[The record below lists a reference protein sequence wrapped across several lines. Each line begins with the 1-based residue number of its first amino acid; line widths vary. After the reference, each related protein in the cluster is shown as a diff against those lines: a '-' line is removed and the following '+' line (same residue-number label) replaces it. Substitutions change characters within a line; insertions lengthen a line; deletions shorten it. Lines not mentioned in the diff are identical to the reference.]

1 MPNALPRPS
10 AGLPIRHLT
19 RRDLVS
25 CADLCEDRGWS
36 RDEHR
41 WGLLLSAGTGY
52 GIDDPDGKG
61 LAAACVVT
69 ANGTQLAA
77 IGMLLVAGRYARQG
91 LGRQLMRHVIE
102 SSGETALSLYAT
114 AEGQPLYEQL
124 GFTVVGRADRVAGHF
139 RPMDGERDRS
149 PGAPTVTTRP
159 ATADDLQRILR
170 LDAETFGADRTHII
184 TRLPAFSDRFL
195 VAEDDGALVG
205 FAALWPSGHVH
216 SIGPLTAR
224 DTGTAKAL
232 VTALAATTDRPLRTD
247 VDARHK
253 ELLDWLGDHGLE
265 RGSTTAVMVLRTQE
279 LPGDWTRRFAP
290 LTVATG

>member
-1 MPNALPRPS
+1 MHNALPRPL
-10 AGLPIRHLT
+10 AGLPIRRLT
-19 RRDLVS
+19 RGDLVS

-52 GIDDPDGKG
+52 GIDDPEGRG

-69 ANGTQLAA
+69 PNGTDLAA
-77 IGMLLVAGRYARQG
+77 IGMLLVAGRHAGQG
-91 LGRQLMRHVIE
+91 LGRRLMQYVIE
-102 SSGETALSLYAT
+102 SSGETPLALYAT
-114 AEGQPLYEQL
+114 TEGQPLYEQL

-139 RPMDGERDRS
+139 RPMDGERDRN
-149 PGAPTVTTRP
+149 PGATTVTTRP
-159 ATADDLQRILR
+159 AAADDLQRILR
-170 LDAETFGADRTHII
+170 LDADTFGADRTHII

-195 VAEDDGALVG
+195 VAEDAGALIG
-205 FAALWPSGHVH
+205 YAALWPSGDVH

-224 DTGTAKAL
+224 DIGTAKAL
-232 VTALAATTDRPLRTD
+232 VTALAATTDRLLRTD
-247 VDARHK
+247 IDARHK
-253 ELLDWLGDHGLE
+253 ELLDWLGDHGME
-265 RGSTTAVMVLRTQE
+265 RGSSTAVMVYRGSE